1 MPRVVFVAPFFA
13 DTTQRFVQAMAR
25 EPGVRCALVS
35 RQRVEELPSEVRRP
49 LAAHWRVEDPF
60 DVDQLTAGVQAAAH
74 QLGGADRLVG
84 ILEQLQVELAQ
95 VRERLG
101 IPGMG
106 VETARNFREKARMK
120 TVLRQAGIPCAR
132 HQLASEPQEAVA
144 FAAEVGF
151 PLVFKPPAGAG
162 ARSTFRVDDEAALR
176 QGLELS
182 RPSPE
187 NPVLIE
193 EFITGREYSFDCVLV
208 RGEPRWHS
216 FSRYYP
222 TPLEVIENPWIQ
234 WCVVLPREIDDPL
247 YQQVTRVGVAAL
259 RALGL
264 ETGLAHMEW
273 FERPDGSVAISEVG
287 ARPPGAQITSMLSYA
302 HEFDIYRAWCRLMAF
317 EEFQPPQRRYAVATI
332 YLRGQG
338 QGRVRAVHGIDQA
351 QRELGQL
358 VIEVQLP
365 RQGQAP
371 GSGYEGQGYLILRH
385 PETRVVLDAVRRLM
399 QLVRVEMG

>member
-1 MPRVVFVAPFFA
+1 MPNVVFVAPFFA

-35 RQRVEELPSEVRRP
+35 RQRVEELPVETRRP
-49 LAAHWRVEDPF
+49 LALHWRVEDPF
-60 DVDQLTAGVQAAAH
+60 DVDQLTVGVQAAAAR
-74 QLGGADRLVG
+74 LGGADRLVG

-95 VRERLG
+95 VRQRLG

-132 HQLASEPQEAVA
+132 HRLAHDSQEALA

-162 ARSTFRVDDEAALR
+162 ARSTFRVDDEAAFW
-176 QGLELS
+176 QGLEMS
-182 RPSPE
+182 KPTSE
-187 NPVLIE
+187 TPVLIE
-193 EFITGREYSFDCVLV
+193 EFVTGREYSFDCVFV
-208 RGEPRWHS
+208 RGEARWHS

-234 WCVVLPREIDDPL
+234 WCVVLPREIDDLL
-247 YQQVTRVGVAAL
+247 YQQVARIGAAAL
-259 RALGL
+259 KVLGL

-273 FERPDGSVAISEVG
+273 FERPDGSAAISEVG

-317 EEFQPPQRRYAVATI
+317 EEFQPPERRHAVATI

-338 QGRVRAVHGIDQA
+338 PGRVQAVHGLEQA
-351 QRELGQL
+351 QRELGSL
-358 VIEVQLP
+358 VVEIQLP
-365 RQGQAP
+365 RQGQGP
-371 GSGYEGQGYLILRH
+371 GSGYEGQGYVILRH
-385 PETRVVLDAVRRLM
+385 RETRAVLDAVQRTM
-399 QLVRVEMG
+399 QLVRIEMG